1 MQLAYGFTPDM
12 LMWQCTLCRIQAGDT
27 ALILASFSGHLEVVK
42 ALLAAG
48 ADKDVKNKVGAWRRW
63 SPWRRMVDAAGG
75 KVSSVGG
82 AMGSLNRSGVGS
94 CISTHGEVELMRV
107 SDVAVCVAE
116 WLDGPCVGQPQ
127 EPLGGDRGAEGIV
140 ASLPLL
146 PAAVSCAQLY
156 PSDYDYG
163 TLLLWR

>member
-75 KVSSVGG
+75 KYRQLAERWVVDQEWVHVFILMERSS
-82 AMGSLNRSGVGS
+82 S
-94 CISTHGEVELMRV
+94 CE
-107 SDVAVCVAE
+107 
-116 WLDGPCVGQPQ
+116 
-127 EPLGGDRGAEGIV
+127 
-140 ASLPLL
+140 
-146 PAAVSCAQLY
+146 
-156 PSDYDYG
+156 
-163 TLLLWR
+163 